1 VNTYDPQTTLDAISH
16 NAVAVIGIGGLSIVA
31 MFVFFIEGA
40 RMGRR
45 DQVYPMA
52 LWMTALWWPHD
63 GSYLLHFGDWFGG
76 RYDHWFM
83 QLFWF
88 AIVVTFLAESVYA
101 WQTVRYGRDELSP
114 GRSQREHTA
123 RILGAMAAGVIS
135 WSLVKGAVEDDLYLL
150 SFMAT
155 LLWGGPS
162 ASAMLGRRPDGRGQS
177 LLEWVAYSAMAVL
190 YSVTSIF
197 FFGGGF
203 FHSWPYVG
211 LCVAACVWSFV
222 VIFDAMRAGVPLA
235 SWRLRQ
241 RPMSAGQQLRKFMD
255 VRGAARR

>member
-1 VNTYDPQTTLDAISH
+1 MNTYDPHATLEAISH
-16 NAVAVIGIGGLSIVA
+16 NAIAVVAIGGLSILA

-45 DQVYPMA
+45 DRVYPMA

-63 GSYLLHFGDWFGG
+63 GSYLLHFRDWFGG

-88 AIVVTFLAESVYA
+88 AIIVTFIAESVFA
-101 WQTVRYGRDELSP
+101 WQTIRYGRDELSP
-114 GRSQREHTA
+114 GRSNREHAA
-123 RILGAMAAGVIS
+123 RIIGAMIAGVIS
-135 WSLVKGAVEDDLYLL
+135 WALLKGALEDDLYLL

-162 ASAMLGRRPDGRGQS
+162 ASALLGRRPDGRGQS
-177 LLEWVAYSAMAVL
+177 LLEWICFSVMAVC
-190 YSVTSIF
+190 YSITSIF

-203 FHSWPYVG
+203 FHSWQYVG
-211 LCVAACVWSFV
+211 ICVAACLWSFV
-222 VIFDAMRAGVPLA
+222 IVADARRAGVPLT
-235 SWRLRQ
+235 SW
-241 RPMSAGQQLRKFMD
+241 SA
-255 VRGAARR
+255 VRFHARGFDPWVTAAQAAR